1 MVKKQAQ
8 AMPRL
13 EPADWERAALDAMAT
28 GGLASVAVPR
38 LAERLG
44 VTKGSFYWHFDGLDS
59 LLAAAIARWETAY
72 TDRRIAQ
79 FEADLPSPAA
89 RLKPWSAEA
98 EADHQAQA
106 LYLEISNAAA
116 TRPAFAAVVARV
128 VEKRVAFLARTYRQ
142 LGFPAKA
149 ARRRA
154 VTAYAGY
161 VGMLHLARIAPATV
175 GDAEE
180 RAATV
185 REAVRLLGA
194 R

>member
-1 MVKKQAQ
+1 MLFRSR
-8 AMPRL
+8 RL
-13 EPADWERAALDAMAT
+13 EPGDWERVALDAMAT
-28 GGLASVAVPR
+28 SGLASVSIPR

-44 VTKGSFYWHFDGLDS
+44 VTKGSFYWHFDGLES
-59 LLAAAIARWETAY
+59 LLAAALARWETAY
-72 TDRRIAQ
+72 TDRRIAH
-79 FEADLPSPAA
+79 FESELPSPAA

-128 VEKRVAFLARTYRQ
+128 VEKRVVFLARTYRE

-175 GDAEE
+175 GNAAE